1 APSNGVRDI
10 AGPEVHR
17 LDRLG
22 ELALAAKPDGRTVVT
37 DETAGL
43 FAGFPDVLTGDDTV
57 HAAATRYEDWLRRN

>member
-1 APSNGVRDI
+1 MRRGAPGP

-22 ELALAAKPDGRTVVT
+22 ELTLAAKPDGRTVVT

-43 FAGFPDVLTGDDTV
+43 FAQMPDGVLVGDGTA
-57 HAAATRYEDWLRRN
+57 HLAATRYEDWLTRH